1 MTIYRKYLKGLYGNN
16 IGEQTYEISLS
27 IEMVSDIS
35 NLQRQSSGGVL

>member
-1 MTIYRKYLKGLYGNN
+1 MTIYRKYLKGLYGN